1 MDQILLDL
9 YARGNIGKIL
19 TDIDISKDFLQ
30 MIPTAQET
38 ILKLDKQD
46 YMKLKP
52 FFTANKAIPRIV
64 IPKHRYNNQTF
75 DNYMTCRQLISGK
88 YKELQKLNTE

>member
-1 MDQILLDL
+1 MDQILIDL
-9 YARGNIGKIL
+9 YARGNIGKTF
-19 TDIDISKDFLQ
+19 TDIDISTDFLQ

-38 ILKLDKQD
+38 MLKLDKWD

-52 FFTANKAIPRIV
+52 LFTANKAIPRIV
-64 IPKHRYNNQTF
+64 IPKHGYNNQTF
-75 DNYMTCRQLISGK
+75 DNYTTCRQLISGK